1 MKRFA
6 VIGLGRFGKKL
17 AIALAMS
24 GAEVIAIDKNR
35 EAIEILAD
43 QVSHAVRLDSTDEEA
58 LKAQGVDKV
67 DVAII
72 GIGQGTGRGFESA
85 ILTVVNL
92 RQMGVNRIYARAEDL
107 IAGEVFSKVGAT
119 EVIYPEIESAE
130 RWAYKLIAPQI
141 GEKIDF
147 AEGYSLARI
156 KAPASFDGRTVM
168 DLQLRQKYS
177 VNLGH
182 DQTGRAQQAKKGGEG
197 QDHQCPH
204 AQHDNLRGRYPDGC
218 RLRPRPREAAAGM
231 NHGMATR
238 EKSRGLVGYCGENEL
253 HNLILKVTALVQICR
268 RVIRRLYW
276 RIRIHR
282 VQRKIEAENKPNR
295 TTSSLSDR

>member
-35 EAIEILAD
+35 EEIELIRD

-72 GIGQGTGRGFESA
+72 GIGQGGGTGKGFESA

-92 RQMGVNRIYARAEDL
+92 RQMGVKQIYARAEDL
-107 IAGEVFSKVGAT
+107 IEGEVFSKVGAT
-119 EVIYPEIESAE
+119 EVIYPEIESAQ

-147 AEGYSLARI
+147 APGYSLARI
-156 KAPASFDGRTVM
+156 KAPASFDEKTVM
-168 DLQLRQKYS
+168 DLQLRQKYN
-177 VNLGH
+177 VNLVAIK
-182 DQTGRAQQAKKGGEG
+182 R
-197 QDHQCPH
+197 
-204 AQHDNLRGRYPDGC
+204 
-218 RLRPRPREAAAGM
+218 
-231 NHGMATR
+231 
-238 EKSRGLVGYCGENEL
+238 GENSKARKQKEVDII
-253 HNLILKVTALVQICR
+253 NVPMPNTIIYGDDILMVAG
-268 RVIRRLYW
+268 
-276 RIRIHR
+276 
-282 VQRKIEAENKPNR
+282 
-295 TTSSLSDR
+295 SDADLAKLPQE

>member
-24 GAEVIAIDKNR
+24 GADVIAIDKNR
-35 EAIEILAD
+35 DEIELIRD
-43 QVSHAVRLDSTDEEA
+43 QVSLAVRLDSTDEEA
-58 LKAQGVDKV
+58 LKAQGVDKA

-92 RQMGVNRIYARAEDL
+92 RQMGVNQIYARAEDL

-119 EVIYPEIESAE
+119 EVIYPEIESAQ

-147 AEGYSLARI
+147 APGYSLARV
-156 KAPASFDGRTVM
+156 KAPASFNGKTVM

-177 VNLGH
+177 VNLVAIKRGEH
-182 DQTGRAQQAKKGGEG
+182 SRSKKSEKSEKGGIINVPMPNTVIYT
-197 QDHQCPH
+197 D
-204 AQHDNLRGRYPDGC
+204 DILMV
-218 RLRPRPREAAAGM
+218 AG
-231 NHGMATR
+231 
-238 EKSRGLVGYCGENEL
+238 
-253 HNLILKVTALVQICR
+253 
-268 RVIRRLYW
+268 
-276 RIRIHR
+276 
-282 VQRKIEAENKPNR
+282 
-295 TTSSLSDR
+295 SDADLAKLPQE

>member
-1 MKRFA
+1 MRRFA
-6 VIGLGRFGKKL
+6 VIGLGRFGQKL

-35 EAIEILAD
+35 DEIELITD

-58 LKAQGVDKV
+58 LKSQGVDKV

-72 GIGQGTGRGFESA
+72 GIGQGAGGFEAA

-92 RQMGVNRIYARAEDL
+92 LQMGVKQIYARAEDL

-168 DLQLRQKYS
+168 DLQLRQKHN
-177 VNLGH
+177 VNLVLIK
-182 DQTGRAQQAKKGGEG
+182 R
-197 QDHQCPH
+197 
-204 AQHDNLRGRYPDGC
+204 
-218 RLRPRPREAAAGM
+218 
-231 NHGMATR
+231 
-238 EKSRGLVGYCGENEL
+238 GENSKQSKAEKGKII
-253 HNLILKVTALVQICR
+253 NVPMPSTVIYQDDILMVAG
-268 RVIRRLYW
+268 
-276 RIRIHR
+276 
-282 VQRKIEAENKPNR
+282 
-295 TTSSLSDR
+295 SDADLAKLPQE

>member
-1 MKRFA
+1 MARFA
-6 VIGLGRFGKKL
+6 VIGLGRFGQKL

-35 EAIEILAD
+35 ETIELIAD

-58 LKAQGVDKV
+58 LKAQGVDKA

-92 RQMGVNRIYARAEDL
+92 RQMGVKLIYARAEDL

-119 EVIYPEIESAE
+119 EVIYPEIESAQ

-147 AEGYSLARI
+147 APGYSLARI
-156 KAPASFDGRTVM
+156 KAPASFDNKTVM
-168 DLQLRQKYS
+168 DLQLRQKYN
-177 VNLGH
+177 VNL
-182 DQTGRAQQAKKGGEG
+182 
-197 QDHQCPH
+197 
-204 AQHDNLRGRYPDGC
+204 
-218 RLRPRPREAAAGM
+218 
-231 NHGMATR
+231 
-238 EKSRGLVGYCGENEL
+238 V
-253 HNLILKVTALVQICR
+253 LIKR
-268 RVIRRLYW
+268 
-276 RIRIHR
+276 
-282 VQRKIEAENKPNR
+282 AENAER
-295 TTSSLSDR
+295 TKEQDGKIINVPMPGTVIYQDDILMVVGSDADLTKLPQQ

>member
-1 MKRFA
+1 MRRFA
-6 VIGLGRFGKKL
+6 VIGLGRFGQKL

-35 EAIEILAD
+35 EQIELITD

-72 GIGQGTGRGFESA
+72 GIGQGGGGFESA

-92 RQMGVNRIYARAEDL
+92 RQMGIKQIYARSENL
-107 IAGEVFSKVGAT
+107 IAGQVFSKVGAT

-156 KAPASFDGRTVM
+156 KAPVSFNDKTVM
-168 DLQLRQKYS
+168 DLQLRQKYN
-177 VNLGH
+177 VNLVLIK
-182 DQTGRAQQAKKGGEG
+182 R
-197 QDHQCPH
+197 
-204 AQHDNLRGRYPDGC
+204 
-218 RLRPRPREAAAGM
+218 
-231 NHGMATR
+231 
-238 EKSRGLVGYCGENEL
+238 GENSKQTKAEKGKII
-253 HNLILKVTALVQICR
+253 NVPMPSTVIYQGDILMVAG
-268 RVIRRLYW
+268 
-276 RIRIHR
+276 
-282 VQRKIEAENKPNR
+282 
-295 TTSSLSDR
+295 SDVDLAKLPQE

>member
-1 MKRFA
+1 MKRFV

-24 GAEVIAIDKNR
+24 GAEVVAIDKNR
-35 EAIEILAD
+35 DEIELIRD

-58 LKAQGVDKV
+58 LKSQGIDKV

-92 RQMGVNRIYARAEDL
+92 RQMGVKQIYARAEDL

-119 EVIYPEIESAE
+119 EVIYPEIESAQK
-130 RWAYKLIAPQI
+130 WAYKLIAPQV

-147 AEGYSLARI
+147 AEGYSLARV
-156 KAPASFDGRTVM
+156 KAPASFHDKTVM

-177 VNLGH
+177 VNLVAIKRGENSK
-182 DQTGRAQQAKKGGEG
+182 AKKAEK
-197 QDHQCPH
+197 
-204 AQHDNLRGRYPDGC
+204 AQIINVPMPNTIIYHDDILMV
-218 RLRPRPREAAAGM
+218 AG
-231 NHGMATR
+231 
-238 EKSRGLVGYCGENEL
+238 
-253 HNLILKVTALVQICR
+253 
-268 RVIRRLYW
+268 
-276 RIRIHR
+276 
-282 VQRKIEAENKPNR
+282 
-295 TTSSLSDR
+295 SDADLAKLPQE